1 MGLTEIL
8 AILILIGV
16 LTAIALLVVLL
27 LRKKTD
33 TNTAP
38 VAAETVQ
45 AIAQASSEAT
55 AALLRDTMR
64 REVTEPILREERN
77 SQSTLRTEMQTE
89 LRGSRTETVST
100 VQNSMDKLG
109 QSLRESQ
116 RDTAELQAKRIS
128 ELTAAETKLMTE
140 LKDAQ
145 TQRFAAQD
153 ARLEAMQKALN
164 TLLSERMDGL
174 NTTVSQR
181 LAEVEKQFKDF
192 REQSAAT
199 QELLRKTMEERM
211 TAMQASNNEKL
222 EQMRS
227 TVDEKLQKTL
237 DERISQSFEAV
248 NKRLAEVYK
257 GLGEMQTLA
266 GDVGDLKKVMAG
278 VKTRGILGEIQ
289 LGAII
294 TELLSPE
301 QYEENA
307 VTRPGTANRVEFAI
321 KLPGEG
327 DIPVYL
333 PIDAKF
339 PADAYHHLVD
349 AYEAGDPEAIKA
361 ASAEL
366 EARIK
371 GAAKD
376 IRDKYVEPPYTTTFG
391 IMFLPFEGLYAEV
404 VRMGLVDILQNQYRV
419 SVAGPTTL
427 AALLNSLQMG
437 FRTLA
442 IQKRSGEVW
451 EVLGAVKTEFGK
463 FEDVLAKVQ
472 TRLEQT
478 GKELDTLV
486 GTRTRKI
493 NSKLKSVTELPAAE
507 AQRMLDGVVAEEDT

>member
-1 MGLTEIL
+1 MEPIEIL
-8 AILILIGV
+8 AILILVGV
-16 LTAIALLVVLL
+16 VGIIALLVVLL
-27 LRKKTD
+27 CRKPSSAVDSASLAATLRT
-33 TNTAP
+33 
-38 VAAETVQ
+38 
-45 AIAQASSEAT
+45 
-55 AALLRDTMR
+55 
-64 REVTEPILREERN
+64 EVTDPILREERSN
-77 SQSTLRTEMQTE
+77 QSTLRTELQTE
-89 LRGSRTETVST
+89 LRGSRTETTGV
-100 VQNSMDKLG
+100 VQTSVDKLG

-116 RDTAELQAKRIS
+116 RETAELQAKRIS
-128 ELTAAETKLMTE
+128 ELTEAERKLMTE

-145 TQRFAAQD
+145 TQRFEAQD
-153 ARLEAMQKALN
+153 ARLEAMQKSLN
-164 TLLSERMDGL
+164 ALLSERMDGL

-192 REQSAAT
+192 REQSAAA

-211 TAMQASNNEKL
+211 TVMQTANNEKL
-222 EQMRS
+222 EQMRA

-237 DERISQSFEAV
+237 DERISQSFKAV
-248 NKRLAEVYK
+248 NDRLADVYK

-294 TELLSPE
+294 SEMLSPE

-327 DIPVYL
+327 DVPVYL

-349 AYEAGDPEAIKA
+349 AYEAGDPDAIKA
-361 ASAEL
+361 ASGEL
-366 EARIK
+366 ETRIK
-371 GAAKD
+371 NSAKD

-404 VRMGLVDILQNQYRV
+404 VRMGLVDVLQNQYRV

-451 EVLGAVKTEFGK
+451 EVLGAVKTEFGN
-463 FEDVLAKVQ
+463 FEKVLAKAKE
-472 TRLEQT
+472 RIDQT
-478 GKELDTLV
+478 GDELDKLI
-486 GTRTRKI
+486 GTRTRQI
-493 NSKLKSVTELPAAE
+493 NRKLKSVAELPAAD
-507 AQRMLDGVVAEEDT
+507 AQKLLDGVTFEEET

>member
-1 MGLTEIL
+1 MEPIEIL
-8 AILILIGV
+8 AILILVGV
-16 LTAIALLVVLL
+16 LGTIALLVVLL
-27 LRKKTD
+27 CRKPQSTTD
-33 TNTAP
+33 S
-38 VAAETVQ
+38 
-45 AIAQASSEAT
+45 ASLA
-55 AALLRDTMR
+55 AALRA
-64 REVTEPILREERN
+64 EVTDPILREERSN
-77 SQSTLRTEMQTE
+77 QSTLRTELQTE
-89 LRGSRTETVST
+89 LRGSRTETTGV
-100 VQNSMDKLG
+100 VQTSVEKLG

-116 RDTAELQAKRIS
+116 RETAELQAKRIS
-128 ELTAAETKLMTE
+128 ELTEAERKLMAE

-145 TQRFAAQD
+145 TQRFEAQD
-153 ARLEAMQKALN
+153 ARLEAMQKSLN
-164 TLLSERMDGL
+164 ALLSERMDGL
-174 NTTVSQR
+174 NTTVGQR

-192 REQSAAT
+192 REQSTAA
-199 QELLRKTMEERM
+199 QEQLRRTMEERM
-211 TAMQASNNEKL
+211 TVMQTANNEKL
-222 EQMRS
+222 EQMRA

-237 DERISQSFEAV
+237 DERISQSFKAV
-248 NKRLAEVYK
+248 NDRLADVYK

-294 TELLSPE
+294 SEMLSPE

-327 DIPVYL
+327 DVPVYL

-349 AYEAGDPEAIKA
+349 AYEAGDPDAIKV
-361 ASAEL
+361 ASSEL
-366 EARIK
+366 ETRIK
-371 GAAKD
+371 NSAKD
-376 IRDKYVEPPYTTTFG
+376 IRDKYLEPPYTTTFG

-404 VRMGLVDILQNQYRV
+404 VRMGLVDILQTQYRV

-451 EVLGAVKTEFGK
+451 EVLGAVKTEFGN
-463 FEDVLAKVQ
+463 FEKVLAKAKE
-472 TRLEQT
+472 RIDQT
-478 GKELDTLV
+478 GDELDKLI
-486 GTRTRKI
+486 GTRTRQI
-493 NSKLKSVTELPAAE
+493 NRKLKSVAELPAAE
-507 AQRMLDGVVAEEDT
+507 AQKMLDGVIVEEDI

>member
-1 MGLTEIL
+1 MEPIEIL
-8 AILILIGV
+8 AILILVGV
-16 LTAIALLVVLL
+16 LAAVALLVVLL
-27 LRKKTD
+27 LRKK
-33 TNTAP
+33 P
-38 VAAETVQ
+38 EPAADP
-45 AIAQASSEAT
+45 
-55 AALLRDTMR
+55 AALSAALREAMR
-64 REVTEPILREERN
+64 AEVTEPILREERN
-77 SQSTLRTEMQTE
+77 SQSMLRTELQTE
-89 LRGSRTETVST
+89 LRGSRTETT
-100 VQNSMDKLG
+100 GMVQTSVEKLG

-116 RDTAELQAKRIS
+116 RETAELQAKRIS
-128 ELTAAETKLMTE
+128 ELTEAETKLMAE
-140 LKDAQ
+140 LAQ
-145 TQRFAAQD
+145 AQARRFEAQD

-164 TLLSERMDGL
+164 ALLSERMDGL

-181 LAEVEKQFKDF
+181 LSEVDKQFKEF
-192 REQSAAT
+192 REQSAAA

-211 TAMQASNNEKL
+211 NAMQTSNNEKL
-222 EQMRS
+222 EIMRA

-237 DERISQSFEAV
+237 DERISQSFKLV
-248 NKRLAEVYK
+248 NERLADVYK

-294 TELLSPE
+294 SEILSPE

-307 VTRPGTANRVEFAI
+307 ITRPGTTNRVEFAI
-321 KLPGEG
+321 RLPGEG
-327 DIPVYL
+327 DQPVYL

-349 AYEAGDPEAIKA
+349 AYEAGDPDAIKA
-361 ASAEL
+361 ASSEL
-366 EARIK
+366 ETRIK
-371 GAAKD
+371 SAAKD

-404 VRMGLVDILQNQYRV
+404 VRMGLVDILQSQYRV

-472 TRLEQT
+472 TRIEQT
-478 GKELDTLV
+478 SKELDTLV

-507 AQRMLDGVVAEEDT
+507 AQRMLDGVIGEEDT

>member
-1 MGLTEIL
+1 MELIEYLAIIIL
-8 AILILIGV
+8 ALLIAV
-16 LTAIALLVVLL
+16 IALLVILL
-27 LRKKTD
+27 TRKPAAADPSIVAEAVNRELSHAMTD
-33 TNTAP
+33 T
-38 VAAETVQ
+38 
-45 AIAQASSEAT
+45 
-55 AALLRDTMR
+55 LR
-64 REVTEPILREERN
+64 REVTDPILREERN
-77 SQSTLRTEMQTE
+77 NQSTLRTEMQTE
-89 LRGSRTETVST
+89 LRGSRTETSGV
-100 VQNSMDKLG
+100 VQTSMEKLG

-116 RDTAELQAKRIS
+116 RETAELQAKRIA
-128 ELTAAETKLMTE
+128 ELTEAETKLMGE
-140 LKDAQ
+140 LKEAQNLRFDAQ
-145 TQRFAAQD
+145 DKRI
-153 ARLEAMQKALN
+153 EAMQKSLN
-164 TLLSERMDGL
+164 ALLSERMDGL
-174 NTTVSQR
+174 NTNVSQR
-181 LAEVEKQFKDF
+181 LSEVEKQFKEF
-192 REQSAAT
+192 REQSAAG
-199 QELLRKTMEERM
+199 QEQLRKTMEERM
-211 TAMQASNNEKL
+211 TAMQTSNNEKL
-222 EQMRS
+222 EIMRA

-237 DERISQSFEAV
+237 DERISQSFKAV
-248 NKRLAEVYK
+248 NDRLADVYK

-294 TELLSPE
+294 TEMLSPE

-327 DIPVYL
+327 DVPVYL

-349 AYEAGDPEAIKA
+349 AYEAGDPDAIKA
-361 ASAEL
+361 ASSEL
-366 EARIK
+366 ETRIK
-371 GAAKD
+371 SAAKD

-404 VRMGLVDILQNQYRV
+404 VRMGLVDVLQTQYRV

-463 FEDVLAKVQ
+463 FEGVLAKAKE
-472 TRLEQT
+472 RIDQT
-478 GKELDTLV
+478 GDELDKLI
-486 GTRTRKI
+486 GTRTRQI
-493 NSKLKSVTELPAAE
+493 NRKLKSVAELPTAD
-507 AQRMLDGVVAEEDT
+507 AQKLLDGVIVEEEG

>member
-1 MGLTEIL
+1 MEPVEIL
-8 AILILIGV
+8 ALLTLIAVLGV
-16 LTAIALLVVLL
+16 LALLVVLL
-27 LRKKTD
+27 ARKQTTADPAAAADAAARAMTD
-33 TNTAP
+33 T
-38 VAAETVQ
+38 
-45 AIAQASSEAT
+45 
-55 AALLRDTMR
+55 LR
-64 REVTEPILREERN
+64 REVTEPILREEKN
-77 SQSTLRTEMQTE
+77 SQSTLRTEMQAE
-89 LRGSRTETVST
+89 LRGNRTETVST
-100 VQNSMDKLG
+100 VQTSMEKLG

-116 RDTAELQAKRIS
+116 RDTAELQAKRIAELNES
-128 ELTAAETKLMTE
+128 ERKLMAE
-140 LKDAQ
+140 MADAQ
-145 TQRFAAQD
+145 TRRFEAQD
-153 ARLEAMQKALN
+153 ARIEAMQKSLN

-174 NTTVSQR
+174 NTTVGQR
-181 LAEVEKQFKDF
+181 LSEVEKQFKDF
-192 REQSAAT
+192 REQSAAA

-211 TAMQASNNEKL
+211 ALMQTSNSEKL
-222 EQMRS
+222 EQMRA

-237 DERISQSFEAV
+237 DERISQSFKLV
-248 NKRLAEVYK
+248 NERLADVYK

-294 TELLSPE
+294 SEMLSPE
-301 QYEENA
+301 QYEENV

-327 DIPVYL
+327 DVPVYL

-349 AYEAGDPEAIKA
+349 AYEAGDPDAIKA
-361 ASAEL
+361 ASSEL

-404 VRMGLVDILQNQYRV
+404 VRMGLVDVLQAQYRV

-451 EVLGAVKTEFGK
+451 EVLGAVKTEFGN
-463 FEDVLAKVQ
+463 FERVLAKAKE
-472 TRLEQT
+472 RIDQT
-478 GKELDTLV
+478 GDELDKLI
-486 GTRTRKI
+486 GTRTRQI
-493 NSKLKSVTELPAAE
+493 NRKLKSVAELPAAD
-507 AQRMLDGVVAEEDT
+507 AQKLLDGVIEEE

>member
-1 MGLTEIL
+1 MGPVEIL
-8 AILILIGV
+8 V
-16 LTAIALLVVLL
+16 LLTFIAVLGAIALLVALL
-27 LRKKTD
+27 LRKQTAADPAAAADAARAMTD
-33 TNTAP
+33 T
-38 VAAETVQ
+38 
-45 AIAQASSEAT
+45 
-55 AALLRDTMR
+55 LR
-64 REVTEPILREERN
+64 REVTEPILREEKN
-77 SQSTLRTEMQTE
+77 NQSTLRTEMQAE
-89 LRGSRTETVST
+89 LRGTRTETVST
-100 VQNSMDKLG
+100 VQTSMEKLG
-109 QSLRESQ
+109 QSLRETQ
-116 RDTAELQAKRIS
+116 RETAELQAKRIADLNES
-128 ELTAAETKLMTE
+128 ERKLMAELT
-140 LKDAQ
+140 DAQ
-145 TQRFAAQD
+145 TRRFEAQD
-153 ARLEAMQKALN
+153 ARIEAMQKSLN

-174 NTTVSQR
+174 NTTVGQR
-181 LAEVEKQFKDF
+181 LSEVEKQFKDF
-192 REQSAAT
+192 REQSAAA

-211 TAMQASNNEKL
+211 TLMQTSNAEKL
-222 EQMRS
+222 EQMRA

-237 DERISQSFEAV
+237 DERISQSFKMV
-248 NKRLAEVYK
+248 NERLADVYK

-294 TELLSPE
+294 SEMLSPE

-327 DIPVYL
+327 DLPVYL

-361 ASAEL
+361 ASSEL
-366 EARIK
+366 ETRIK

-404 VRMGLVDILQNQYRV
+404 VRMGLVDVLQAQYRV

-451 EVLGAVKTEFGK
+451 EVLGAVKTEFGN
-463 FEDVLAKVQ
+463 FEKVLAKAKE
-472 TRLEQT
+472 RIDQT
-478 GKELDTLV
+478 GDELDKLI
-486 GTRTRKI
+486 GTRTRQI
-493 NSKLKSVTELPAAE
+493 NRKLKSVAELPAAD
-507 AQRMLDGVVAEEDT
+507 AQKLLDGVIEEE

>member
-1 MGLTEIL
+1 MELIEIL
-8 AILILIGV
+8 AILILVAV
-16 LTAIALLVVLL
+16 LGAIALLVVLL
-27 LRKKTD
+27 LRKPAVTD
-33 TNTAP
+33 PTA
-38 VAAETVQ
+38 AAD
-45 AIAQASSEAT
+45 AT
-55 AALLRDTMR
+55 ARALADTLR
-64 REVTEPILREERN
+64 REVTDPILREEKN
-77 SQSTLRTEMQTE
+77 NQSTLRTELQTE

-100 VQNSMDKLG
+100 VQTSMERLG

-116 RDTAELQAKRIS
+116 RETAELQAKRIS
-128 ELTAAETKLMTE
+128 ELTESERALMAELAE
-140 LKDAQ
+140 AQ
-145 TQRFAAQD
+145 TRRFEAQD

-164 TLLSERMDGL
+164 ALLSERMDGL
-174 NTTVSQR
+174 NATVSQR
-181 LAEVEKQFKDF
+181 LTEVDKQFKDF
-192 REQSAAT
+192 REQSAAA

-211 TAMQASNNEKL
+211 TVMQTANNEKL
-222 EQMRS
+222 EQMRA

-237 DERISQSFEAV
+237 DERISQSFKMV
-248 NKRLAEVYK
+248 NDRLTEVYK

-294 TELLSPE
+294 SEMLAPE
-301 QYEENA
+301 QYEEN
-307 VTRPGTANRVEFAI
+307 VITRPGTANRVEFAI

-327 DIPVYL
+327 DIPVLL

-349 AYEAGDPEAIKA
+349 AYETGNPDAIKA
-361 ASAEL
+361 AASEL
-366 EARIK
+366 ETRIK

-404 VRMGLVDILQNQYRV
+404 VRMGLVDVLQSQYRV

-451 EVLGAVKTEFGK
+451 EVLGAVKTEFGN
-463 FEDVLAKVQ
+463 FEKVLAKAKE
-472 TRLEQT
+472 RIDQT
-478 GKELDTLV
+478 GDELDKLI
-486 GTRTRKI
+486 GTRTRQI
-493 NSKLKSVTELPAAE
+493 NRKLKSVAELPAAD
-507 AQRMLDGVVAEEDT
+507 AQRLLDGVIVEEEG

>member
-1 MGLTEIL
+1 MELIEYLAIIIL
-8 AILILIGV
+8 ALLIAV
-16 LTAIALLVVLL
+16 IALLVILL
-27 LRKKTD
+27 TRKPAAADPSVVAEAVNRELSRAMTD
-33 TNTAP
+33 T
-38 VAAETVQ
+38 
-45 AIAQASSEAT
+45 
-55 AALLRDTMR
+55 LR
-64 REVTEPILREERN
+64 REVTDPILREERN
-77 SQSTLRTEMQTE
+77 NQSTLRTEMQTE
-89 LRGSRTETVST
+89 LRGSRTETSGV
-100 VQNSMDKLG
+100 VQTSMEKLG

-116 RDTAELQAKRIS
+116 RETAELQAKRIA
-128 ELTAAETKLMTE
+128 ELTEAETKLMGE
-140 LKDAQ
+140 LKEAQNLRFDAQ
-145 TQRFAAQD
+145 DKRI
-153 ARLEAMQKALN
+153 EAMQKSLN
-164 TLLSERMDGL
+164 ALLSERMDGL
-174 NTTVSQR
+174 NTNVSQR
-181 LAEVEKQFKDF
+181 LSEVEKQFKEF
-192 REQSAAT
+192 REQSAAG
-199 QELLRKTMEERM
+199 QEQLRKTMEERM
-211 TAMQASNNEKL
+211 TAMQTSNNEKL
-222 EQMRS
+222 EIMRA

-237 DERISQSFEAV
+237 DERISQSFKAV
-248 NKRLAEVYK
+248 NDRLADVYK

-294 TELLSPE
+294 TEMLSPE

-327 DIPVYL
+327 DVPVYL

-349 AYEAGDPEAIKA
+349 AYEAGDPDAIKA
-361 ASAEL
+361 ASSEL
-366 EARIK
+366 ETRIK

-404 VRMGLVDILQNQYRV
+404 VRMGLVDVLQTQYRV

-463 FEDVLAKVQ
+463 FEGVLAKAKE
-472 TRLEQT
+472 RIDQT
-478 GKELDTLV
+478 GDELDKLI
-486 GTRTRKI
+486 GTRTRQI
-493 NSKLKSVTELPAAE
+493 NRKLKSVAELPTAD
-507 AQRMLDGVVAEEDT
+507 AQKLLDGVIVEEEG

>member
-1 MGLTEIL
+1 MEPIEIL
-8 AILILIGV
+8 AILILVGV
-16 LTAIALLVVLL
+16 LAAVALLVALL
-27 LRKKTD
+27 LRKQTATD
-33 TNTAP
+33 P
-38 VAAETVQ
+38 SAA
-45 AIAQASSEAT
+45 AEAT
-55 AALLRDTMR
+55 ARAMADTLR
-64 REVTEPILREERN
+64 REVTDPILREERN

-89 LRGSRTETVST
+89 LRGSRTETTGV
-100 VQNSMDKLG
+100 VQTSMEKLG

-116 RDTAELQAKRIS
+116 RETAELQAKRIS
-128 ELTAAETKLMTE
+128 ELTEAERKLMAELTE
-140 LKDAQ
+140 AQ
-145 TQRFAAQD
+145 NRRFEAQD
-153 ARLEAMQKALN
+153 ARLDAMQKSLN
-164 TLLSERMDGL
+164 ALLSERMDGL
-174 NTTVSQR
+174 NTNVTQR
-181 LAEVEKQFKDF
+181 LAEVDKQFKDF
-192 REQSAAT
+192 REQST
-199 QELLRKTMEERM
+199 VNQELLRKTMEERM
-211 TAMQASNNEKL
+211 TVMQTVNNEKL
-222 EQMRS
+222 EQMRA

-237 DERISQSFEAV
+237 DERISQSFKMV
-248 NKRLAEVYK
+248 NDRLAEVYK

-294 TELLSPE
+294 SEMLSPE

-327 DIPVYL
+327 DTPVYL

-349 AYEAGDPEAIKA
+349 AYETGNPDAIKA
-361 ASAEL
+361 AASEL
-366 EARIK
+366 ETRIK

-404 VRMGLVDILQNQYRV
+404 VRMGLVDVLQSQYRV

-451 EVLGAVKTEFGK
+451 EVLGAVKTEFGN
-463 FEDVLAKVQ
+463 FEKVLAKAKE
-472 TRLEQT
+472 RIDQT
-478 GKELDTLV
+478 GDELDKLI
-486 GTRTRKI
+486 GTRTRQI
-493 NSKLKSVTELPAAE
+493 NRKLKSVAELPAAD
-507 AQRMLDGVVAEEDT
+507 AQRLLDGVIVEEDG

>member
-1 MGLTEIL
+1 MELVEIL
-8 AILILIGV
+8 AILILTGV
-16 LTAIALLVVLL
+16 LAVVALLVVLL
-27 LRKKTD
+27 CKKPRSTTD
-33 TNTAP
+33 
-38 VAAETVQ
+38 
-45 AIAQASSEAT
+45 S
-55 AALLRDTMR
+55 AALAATLRT
-64 REVTEPILREERN
+64 EVTDPILREERN
-77 SQSTLRTEMQTE
+77 SQSTLRTELQTE
-89 LRGSRTETVST
+89 LRGSRTETT
-100 VQNSMDKLG
+100 GMVQTSVEKLG

-116 RDTAELQAKRIS
+116 RETAELQAKRIS
-128 ELTAAETKLMTE
+128 ELTEAETKLMAE
-140 LKDAQ
+140 LAQ
-145 TQRFAAQD
+145 AQARRFEAQD
-153 ARLEAMQKALN
+153 ARLDAMQKSLN
-164 TLLSERMDGL
+164 ALLSERMDGL

-181 LAEVEKQFKDF
+181 LAEVDKQFKDF
-192 REQSAAT
+192 REQSAAA

-211 TAMQASNNEKL
+211 NAMQTSNNEKL
-222 EQMRS
+222 EIMRA

-237 DERISQSFEAV
+237 DERISQSFKLV
-248 NKRLAEVYK
+248 NERLADVYK

-294 TELLSPE
+294 SEILSPE

-321 KLPGEG
+321 RLPGEG
-327 DIPVYL
+327 DQPVYL

-349 AYEAGDPEAIKA
+349 AYEAGDPDAIKA
-361 ASAEL
+361 ASSEL
-366 EARIK
+366 ETRIK
-371 GAAKD
+371 SAAKD
-376 IRDKYVEPPYTTTFG
+376 IRDKYIEPPYTTTFG

-404 VRMGLVDILQNQYRV
+404 VRMGLVDILQSQYRV

-427 AALLNSLQMG
+427 CALLNSLQMG

-472 TRLEQT
+472 TRIEQT
-478 GKELDTLV
+478 SKELDTLV

-507 AQRMLDGVVAEEDT
+507 AQRMLDGVIVEEDT

>member
-1 MGLTEIL
+1 MELIEIL

-16 LTAIALLVVLL
+16 LTAIALLAVLL
-27 LRKKTD
+27 LRKRTD
-33 TNTAP
+33 TADP
-38 VAAETVQ
+38 A
-45 AIAQASSEAT
+45 AIAEAT
-55 AALLRDTMR
+55 ARALTETMR
-64 REVTEPILREERN
+64 REVTDPILREERSN
-77 SQSTLRTEMQTE
+77 HSTLRTEMQTE

-100 VQNSMDKLG
+100 VQTSMEKLG

-116 RDTAELQAKRIS
+116 RETAELQAKRIS

-174 NTTVSQR
+174 NSTVNQR
-181 LAEVEKQFKDF
+181 LSDVEKQFREF
-192 REQSAAT
+192 REQSATA
-199 QELLRKTMEERM
+199 QEQLRKTMEERM
-211 TAMQASNNEKL
+211 TAMQTSNNEKL

-237 DERISQSFEAV
+237 DERISQSFKLV
-248 NKRLAEVYK
+248 NERLADVYK

-307 VTRPGTANRVEFAI
+307 VTRPGTTNRVEFAI

-404 VRMGLVDILQNQYRV
+404 VRMGLVDVLQSQYRV

-463 FEDVLAKVQ
+463 FEDALARVQ
-472 TRLEQT
+472 TRINQT
-478 GKELDTLV
+478 GDELEKLV
-486 GTRTRKI
+486 GTRTRQI
-493 NSKLKSVTELPAAE
+493 NRKLKSVAELPAAD
-507 AQRMLDGVVAEEDT
+507 AQKLLDGVIAEEDS

>member
-1 MGLTEIL
+1 MEPVEIL
-8 AILILIGV
+8 V
-16 LTAIALLVVLL
+16 LLTFIAVLGAIALLVALL
-27 LRKKTD
+27 LRKQTAESPAASADATARAMTD
-33 TNTAP
+33 T
-38 VAAETVQ
+38 
-45 AIAQASSEAT
+45 
-55 AALLRDTMR
+55 LR
-64 REVTEPILREERN
+64 REVTDPILREEKN
-77 SQSTLRTEMQTE
+77 SQSTLRTEMQAE
-89 LRGSRTETVST
+89 LRGTRTETVST
-100 VQNSMDKLG
+100 VQTSMEKLG

-116 RDTAELQAKRIS
+116 RETAELQAKRIADLNES
-128 ELTAAETKLMTE
+128 ERKLMGE
-140 LKDAQ
+140 LAEAQ
-145 TQRFAAQD
+145 TRRFEAQD
-153 ARLEAMQKALN
+153 ARIEAMQKSLN
-164 TLLSERMDGL
+164 ALLSERMDGL
-174 NTTVSQR
+174 NTNVGQR
-181 LAEVEKQFKDF
+181 LTEVEKQFKDF
-192 REQSAAT
+192 REQSAAA

-211 TAMQASNNEKL
+211 TLMQTSNSEKL
-222 EQMRS
+222 EQMRA

-237 DERISQSFEAV
+237 DDRISQSFKLV
-248 NKRLAEVYK
+248 NERLADVYK

-294 TELLSPE
+294 SEILSPE

-327 DIPVYL
+327 DLPVYL

-361 ASAEL
+361 ASSEL
-366 EARIK
+366 ETRIK
-371 GAAKD
+371 NAAKD

-404 VRMGLVDILQNQYRV
+404 VRMGLVDVLQTQFRV

-451 EVLGAVKTEFGK
+451 EVLGAVKTEFGN
-463 FEDVLAKVQ
+463 FEKVLAKAKE
-472 TRLEQT
+472 RIDQT
-478 GKELDTLV
+478 GDELDKLI
-486 GTRTRKI
+486 GTRTRQI
-493 NSKLKSVTELPAAE
+493 NRKLKSVAELPAAD
-507 AQRMLDGVVAEEDT
+507 AQRLLDGVIEEE

>member
-1 MGLTEIL
+1 MELIEIL
-8 AILILIGV
+8 AILILAAV
-16 LTAIALLVVLL
+16 LAAIALLVMLL
-27 LRKKTD
+27 LRKPAAAD
-33 TNTAP
+33 PTA
-38 VAAETVQ
+38 AA
-45 AIAQASSEAT
+45 EAT
-55 AALLRDTMR
+55 ARAMTDTLR

-77 SQSTLRTEMQTE
+77 GQSTLRTEIQTE
-89 LRGSRTETVST
+89 LRGSRTETT
-100 VQNSMDKLG
+100 GAVQTSMEQLG
-109 QSLRESQ
+109 KSLRESQ
-116 RDTAELQAKRIS
+116 RETAELQAKRIS
-128 ELTAAETKLMTE
+128 DLTDAETKLMGE

-145 TQRFAAQD
+145 NLRFEAQD
-153 ARLEAMQKALN
+153 ARLDTMQKGLN

-174 NTTVSQR
+174 NATVNQR
-181 LAEVEKQFKDF
+181 LSDVDKQFKDF
-192 REQSAAT
+192 REQSAAA
-199 QELLRKTMEERM
+199 QELLRKTMDDRM
-211 TAMQASNNEKL
+211 TAMQTNNNEKL
-222 EQMRS
+222 EQMRA

-237 DERISQSFEAV
+237 DERISQSFKMV
-248 NKRLAEVYK
+248 NDRLADVYK

-278 VKTRGILGEIQ
+278 VKTRGILGELQ

-294 TELLSPE
+294 SEILSPE

-307 VTRPGTANRVEFAI
+307 ITRPGTANRVEFAI

-327 DIPVYL
+327 DVPVYL

-361 ASAEL
+361 AAAEL
-366 EARIK
+366 ETRIK

-404 VRMGLVDILQNQYRV
+404 VRMGLVDVLQTQYRV

-451 EVLGAVKTEFGK
+451 EVLGAVKTEFGN
-463 FEDVLAKVQ
+463 FEKVLAKAKE
-472 TRLEQT
+472 RIDQT
-478 GKELDTLV
+478 GDELDKLI
-486 GTRTRKI
+486 GTRTRQI
-493 NSKLKSVTELPAAE
+493 NRKLKSVAELPAAD
-507 AQRMLDGVVAEEDT
+507 AQKLLDGVIVEEDS

>member
-1 MGLTEIL
+1 MELIEIL
-8 AILILIGV
+8 AILILVAV
-16 LTAIALLVVLL
+16 LGAVALLVVLL
-27 LRKKTD
+27 LRKPSSAADSAAVAEAAARAMAD
-33 TNTAP
+33 T
-38 VAAETVQ
+38 
-45 AIAQASSEAT
+45 
-55 AALLRDTMR
+55 LR
-64 REVTEPILREERN
+64 REVTDPILREEKN
-77 SQSTLRTEMQTE
+77 SQSMLRTELQTE

-100 VQNSMDKLG
+100 VQTSMERLG

-116 RDTAELQAKRIS
+116 RETAELQSKRIAELTDS
-128 ELTAAETKLMTE
+128 ETKLMAELTAA
-140 LKDAQ
+140 Q
-145 TQRFAAQD
+145 NRRFEAQD
-153 ARLEAMQKALN
+153 ARLEAMQRSLN

-174 NTTVSQR
+174 NTTVGQR

-192 REQSAAT
+192 REQSAAN

-211 TAMQASNNEKL
+211 TLMQTANNEKL
-222 EQMRS
+222 EQMRA

-237 DERISQSFEAV
+237 DERISQSFKLV
-248 NKRLAEVYK
+248 NERLADVYK

-294 TELLSPE
+294 SEMLSPE

-307 VTRPGTANRVEFAI
+307 VTRPGTTNRVEFAV

-327 DIPVYL
+327 DTPVYL

-349 AYEAGDPEAIKA
+349 AYEAGDPDAIKA
-361 ASAEL
+361 AASEL
-366 EARIK
+366 ETRIK
-371 GAAKD
+371 SAAKD

-404 VRMGLVDILQNQYRV
+404 VRMGLVDILQSQYRV

-451 EVLGAVKTEFGK
+451 EVLGAVKTEFGN
-463 FEDVLAKVQ
+463 FERVLAKAKE
-472 TRLEQT
+472 RIDQT
-478 GKELDTLV
+478 GDELDKLI
-486 GTRTRKI
+486 GTRTRQI
-493 NSKLKSVTELPAAE
+493 NRKLKSVAELPADA
-507 AQRMLDGVVAEEDT
+507 AQRMLDGVVAEEE

>member
-1 MGLTEIL
+1 MEPIEIL
-8 AILILIGV
+8 ATLILVGV
-16 LTAIALLVVLL
+16 LAAVALLVVLL
-27 LRKKTD
+27 LRKKPEPAVD
-33 TNTAP
+33 P
-38 VAAETVQ
+38 
-45 AIAQASSEAT
+45 
-55 AALLRDTMR
+55 AALSAALRDALREAMR
-64 REVTEPILREERN
+64 AEVTEPILREERN
-77 SQSTLRTEMQTE
+77 SQSMLRTELQTE
-89 LRGSRTETVST
+89 LRGSRTETTGV
-100 VQNSMDKLG
+100 VQTSVEKLG

-116 RDTAELQAKRIS
+116 RETAELQAKRIS
-128 ELTAAETKLMTE
+128 ELTEAEGRLMAE
-140 LKDAQ
+140 LAQ
-145 TQRFAAQD
+145 AQARRFEAQD
-153 ARLEAMQKALN
+153 ARIEAMQKALN
-164 TLLSERMDGL
+164 ALLSERMDGL
-174 NTTVSQR
+174 NTTVGQR
-181 LAEVEKQFKDF
+181 LAEVEKQFRDF
-192 REQSAAT
+192 REQSAAA

-211 TAMQASNNEKL
+211 TAMQTANNEKL
-222 EQMRS
+222 EIMRA

-237 DERISQSFEAV
+237 DERISQSFKLV
-248 NKRLAEVYK
+248 NERLADVYK

-294 TELLSPE
+294 SEILSPE

-327 DIPVYL
+327 DQPVYL

-349 AYEAGDPEAIKA
+349 AYEAGDPDAIKA
-361 ASAEL
+361 ASSEL
-366 EARIK
+366 ETRIK

-404 VRMGLVDILQNQYRV
+404 VRMGLVDILQTQYRV

-451 EVLGAVKTEFGK
+451 EVLGAVKTEFGN
-463 FEDVLAKVQ
+463 FEKVLAKAKE
-472 TRLEQT
+472 RIDQT
-478 GKELDTLV
+478 GDELDKLI
-486 GTRTRKI
+486 GTRTRQI
-493 NSKLKSVTELPAAE
+493 NRKLKSVAELPAAD
-507 AQRMLDGVVAEEDT
+507 AQRLLDGVIVEEDN

>member
-1 MGLTEIL
+1 MELIEIL
-8 AILILIGV
+8 AILILVAV
-16 LTAIALLVVLL
+16 LGAIALLVVLL
-27 LRKKTD
+27 LRKPASADPAAAADATARAMTD
-33 TNTAP
+33 T
-38 VAAETVQ
+38 
-45 AIAQASSEAT
+45 
-55 AALLRDTMR
+55 LR
-64 REVTEPILREERN
+64 REVTDPILREEKN
-77 SQSTLRTEMQTE
+77 SQSMLRTEMQTE
-89 LRGSRTETVST
+89 LRGSRTETTGV
-100 VQNSMDKLG
+100 VQTSMERLG

-116 RDTAELQAKRIS
+116 RETAELQAKRIS
-128 ELTAAETKLMTE
+128 ELTEAERALMAE
-140 LKDAQ
+140 LADAQ
-145 TQRFAAQD
+145 SRRFEAQD
-153 ARLEAMQKALN
+153 ARIEAMQKSLGA
-164 TLLSERMDGL
+164 LLSERMDGL
-174 NTTVSQR
+174 NTTVGQR

-192 REQSAAT
+192 REQSAAA
-199 QELLRKTMEERM
+199 QELLRKTMEDRM
-211 TAMQASNNEKL
+211 TVMQTANNEKL
-222 EQMRS
+222 EQMRA

-237 DERISQSFEAV
+237 DERISQSFKLV
-248 NKRLAEVYK
+248 NERLADVYK

-294 TELLSPE
+294 SEILSPE

-307 VTRPGTANRVEFAI
+307 VTRPGTSNRVEFAI

-349 AYEAGDPEAIKA
+349 AYETGNPEAIKA
-361 ASAEL
+361 AASEL
-366 EARIK
+366 ETRIK
-371 GAAKD
+371 SSAKD

-404 VRMGLVDILQNQYRV
+404 VRMGLVDVLQSQYRV

-451 EVLGAVKTEFGK
+451 KLLGAVKTEFDK
-463 FEDVLAKVQ
+463 FGTVVEAAQK
-472 TRLEQT
+472 RLEQA
-478 GKELDTLV
+478 GNELDKLV
-486 GTRTRKI
+486 TTRTRMI
-493 NSKLKSVTELPAAE
+493 QRKLAQVTSLPDAE
-507 AQRMLDGVVAEEDT
+507 ATALIDGGDSAE

>member
-1 MGLTEIL
+1 MGLIEIL
-8 AILILIGV
+8 AILILVGV
-16 LTAIALLVVLL
+16 LTAIALLAVLL
-27 LRKKTD
+27 LRKRTD
-33 TNTAP
+33 T
-38 VAAETVQ
+38 AADPA
-45 AIAQASSEAT
+45 AIAEAT
-55 AALLRDTMR
+55 ARVLTETMR
-64 REVTEPILREERN
+64 REVTDPILREERSN
-77 SQSTLRTEMQTE
+77 HSTLRTEMQTE

-100 VQNSMDKLG
+100 VQTSMEKLG

-116 RDTAELQAKRIS
+116 RETAELQAKRIS

-181 LAEVEKQFKDF
+181 LSEVEKQFKEF
-192 REQSAAT
+192 REQSAAA

-211 TAMQASNNEKL
+211 TAMQVSNNEKL

-289 LGAII
+289 LRAII

-307 VTRPGTANRVEFAI
+307 VTRPGTTNRVEFAI

-361 ASAEL
+361 ASSEL

-404 VRMGLVDILQNQYRV
+404 VRMGLVDILQTQYRV

-463 FEDVLAKVQ
+463 FEDALARVQ
-472 TRLEQT
+472 TRINQT
-478 GKELDTLV
+478 GDELEKLV
-486 GTRTRKI
+486 GTRTRQI
-493 NSKLKSVTELPAAE
+493 NRKLKSVAELPAAD
-507 AQRMLDGVVAEEDT
+507 AQKLLDGVIAEEDS

>member
-1 MGLTEIL
+1 MELIETL
-8 AILILIGV
+8 AILNLVGILAV
-16 LTAIALLVVLL
+16 IALLAVLL
-27 LRKKTD
+27 LRKKPD
-33 TNTAP
+33 T
-38 VAAETVQ
+38 AADPA
-45 AIAQASSEAT
+45 AIAAAT
-55 AALLRDTMR
+55 ADATVRALTETLR
-64 REVTEPILREERN
+64 REVTDPILREERG

-100 VQNSMDKLG
+100 VQTSMDKLG

-116 RDTAELQAKRIS
+116 RETAELQAKRIA
-128 ELTAAETKLMTE
+128 ELTAAEAKLMNE
-140 LKDAQ
+140 LKEAQ

-153 ARLEAMQKALN
+153 ARLEAMQRSLN
-164 TLLSERMDGL
+164 ALLSERMDGL
-174 NTTVSQR
+174 NTTVGQR
-181 LAEVEKQFKDF
+181 LSEVEKQFKDF
-192 REQSAAT
+192 REQSAAAR
-199 QELLRKTMEERM
+199 ELLRKTMEERM
-211 TAMQASNNEKL
+211 TVMQTRNAEQL
-222 EQMRS
+222 EQMRA

-237 DERISQSFEAV
+237 DERISQSFKAV
-248 NKRLAEVYK
+248 NDRLADVYK

-294 TELLSPE
+294 SEMLSPE
-301 QYEENA
+301 QYEENI

-327 DIPVYL
+327 DVPVYL

-349 AYEAGDPEAIKA
+349 AYEAGDPDRIKA
-361 ASAEL
+361 ASSEL
-366 EARIK
+366 EARVK

-376 IRDKYVEPPYTTTFG
+376 IRDKYLEPPYTTTFG

-404 VRMGLVDILQNQYRV
+404 VRMGLVDVLQNQYRV

-451 EVLGAVKTEFGK
+451 EVLGAVKTEFGN
-463 FEDVLAKVQ
+463 FEKVLAKAKE
-472 TRLEQT
+472 RIDQT
-478 GKELDTLV
+478 GDELDKLI
-486 GTRTRKI
+486 GTRTRQI
-493 NSKLKSVTELPAAE
+493 NRKLKSVAELPAAD
-507 AQRMLDGVVAEEDT
+507 AQKLLDGVVADEE

>member
-1 MGLTEIL
+1 MEPIEIL
-8 AILILIGV
+8 AILILVGV
-16 LTAIALLVVLL
+16 LAAVALLVVLL
-27 LRKKTD
+27 LRKKPEPAVD
-33 TNTAP
+33 P
-38 VAAETVQ
+38 
-45 AIAQASSEAT
+45 
-55 AALLRDTMR
+55 AALSAALREAMR
-64 REVTEPILREERN
+64 AEVTEPILREERN
-77 SQSTLRTEMQTE
+77 SQSMLRTELQTE
-89 LRGSRTETVST
+89 LRGSRTETTGV
-100 VQNSMDKLG
+100 VQTSVEKLG

-116 RDTAELQAKRIS
+116 RETAELQAKRIS
-128 ELTAAETKLMTE
+128 ELTEAEGRLMAE
-140 LKDAQ
+140 LAQ
-145 TQRFAAQD
+145 AQARRFEAQD
-153 ARLEAMQKALN
+153 ARIEAMQKALN
-164 TLLSERMDGL
+164 ALLSERMDGL
-174 NTTVSQR
+174 NTTVGQR
-181 LAEVEKQFKDF
+181 LAEVEKQFRDF
-192 REQSAAT
+192 REQSAAA

-211 TAMQASNNEKL
+211 TAMQTSNNEKL
-222 EQMRS
+222 EQMRA

-237 DERISQSFEAV
+237 DERISQSFKLV
-248 NKRLAEVYK
+248 NERLADVYK

-294 TELLSPE
+294 SEMLSPE
-301 QYEENA
+301 QYEENV

-327 DIPVYL
+327 DVPVYL

-349 AYEAGDPEAIKA
+349 AYEAGDPDAIKA
-361 ASAEL
+361 ASSEL

-404 VRMGLVDILQNQYRV
+404 VRMGLVDVLQAQYRV

-472 TRLEQT
+472 TRIEQT
-478 GKELDTLV
+478 SKELDTLV

-493 NSKLKSVTELPAAE
+493 NSKLKSVTELPAAD
-507 AQRMLDGVVAEEDT
+507 AQKLLDGVIEEE

>member
-1 MGLTEIL
+1 MELVEIL
-8 AILILIGV
+8 ALLTLIAVLGV
-16 LTAIALLVVLL
+16 LALLVVLL
-27 LRKKTD
+27 TRKQTAADPAAAADAARAMTD
-33 TNTAP
+33 T
-38 VAAETVQ
+38 
-45 AIAQASSEAT
+45 
-55 AALLRDTMR
+55 LR
-64 REVTEPILREERN
+64 REVTEPILREEKNNQR
-77 SQSTLRTEMQTE
+77 TLRTEMQAE
-89 LRGSRTETVST
+89 LRGTRTETVST
-100 VQNSMDKLG
+100 VQTSMEKLG
-109 QSLRESQ
+109 QSLRETQ
-116 RDTAELQAKRIS
+116 RETAELQAKRIADLNES
-128 ELTAAETKLMTE
+128 ERKLMAELT
-140 LKDAQ
+140 DAQ
-145 TQRFAAQD
+145 TRRFEAQD
-153 ARLEAMQKALN
+153 ARIEAMQKSLN

-174 NTTVSQR
+174 NTTVGQR
-181 LAEVEKQFKDF
+181 LSEVEKQFKDF
-192 REQSAAT
+192 REQSAAA

-211 TAMQASNNEKL
+211 TLMQTSNTEKL
-222 EQMRS
+222 EQMRA

-237 DERISQSFEAV
+237 DERISQSFKMV
-248 NKRLAEVYK
+248 NERLADVYK

-294 TELLSPE
+294 SEMLSPE

-327 DIPVYL
+327 DQPVYL

-349 AYEAGDPEAIKA
+349 AYEAGDPDAIKT
-361 ASAEL
+361 ASSEL

-404 VRMGLVDILQNQYRV
+404 VRMGLVDVLQAQYRV

-451 EVLGAVKTEFGK
+451 EVLGAVKTEFGN
-463 FEDVLAKVQ
+463 FERVLAKAKE
-472 TRLEQT
+472 RIDQT
-478 GKELDTLV
+478 GDELDKLI
-486 GTRTRKI
+486 GTRTRQI
-493 NSKLKSVTELPAAE
+493 NRKLKSVAELPAAD
-507 AQRMLDGVVAEEDT
+507 AQKLLDGVIEEE

>member
-1 MGLTEIL
+1 MEPVEIL
-8 AILILIGV
+8 V
-16 LTAIALLVVLL
+16 LLTFIAVLGAIALLVVLL
-27 LRKKTD
+27 TRKQ
-33 TNTAP
+33 N
-38 VAAETVQ
+38 AADP
-45 AIAQASSEAT
+45 AAAADAT
-55 AALLRDTMR
+55 ARAMADTLR
-64 REVTEPILREERN
+64 REVTEPILREEKN
-77 SQSTLRTEMQTE
+77 SQSTLRTEMQAE
-89 LRGSRTETVST
+89 LRGTRTETVST
-100 VQNSMDKLG
+100 VQTSMEKLG
-109 QSLRESQ
+109 QSLRETQ
-116 RDTAELQAKRIS
+116 RETAELQAKRIADLNES
-128 ELTAAETKLMTE
+128 ERKLMAELTE
-140 LKDAQ
+140 AQ
-145 TQRFAAQD
+145 TRRFEAQD
-153 ARLEAMQKALN
+153 ARIEAMQKSLN
-164 TLLSERMDGL
+164 ALLSERMDGL
-174 NTTVSQR
+174 NTNVGQR
-181 LAEVEKQFKDF
+181 LSEVEKQFKDF
-192 REQSAAT
+192 REQSAAA

-211 TAMQASNNEKL
+211 TVMQTSNSEKL
-222 EQMRS
+222 EQMRA

-237 DERISQSFEAV
+237 DDRISQSFKLV
-248 NKRLAEVYK
+248 NERLADVYK

-294 TELLSPE
+294 SEMLSPE

-327 DIPVYL
+327 DLPVYL

-361 ASAEL
+361 ASSEL

-404 VRMGLVDILQNQYRV
+404 VRMGLVDILQTQYRV

-472 TRLEQT
+472 TRIEQT
-478 GKELDTLV
+478 SKELDTLV

-493 NSKLKSVTELPAAE
+493 NSKLKSVTELPAAD
-507 AQRMLDGVVAEEDT
+507 AQKLLDGVIEEE